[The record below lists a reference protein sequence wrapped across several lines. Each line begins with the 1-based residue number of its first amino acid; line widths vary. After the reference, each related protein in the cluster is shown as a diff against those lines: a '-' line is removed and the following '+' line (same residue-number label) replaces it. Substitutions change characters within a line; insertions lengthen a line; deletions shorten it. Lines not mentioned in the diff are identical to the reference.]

1 MSKKLKIFIGV
12 LIFIWVA
19 VIAIDASRP
28 KPVDWRQTFKIKDK
42 IPFGLYIFDN
52 ECDVFFK
59 PQSVTRFG
67 KSPYEFLDAKYRYKD
82 SSYAV
87 SGTVLYI
94 DSEFDIDD
102 ESLEE
107 LMYFASH
114 GNSIFLSSF
123 DFPKL
128 LQDSLGFKMSYSN
141 IFNDTLQLEVQNIE
155 KSKNYFDK
163 GVNNGYF
170 ISIDSAKTEVLGK
183 QKYGKKFENEQTNFI
198 KVPFGEGAFYLHT
211 QPEAFTNYYLKN
223 NQSYA
228 ESVLNIIPQKDAIFW
243 KIDRYESENLD
254 QSPLRFIFSEPSLKW
269 AWLIAIFS
277 MIFFMIFNAKR
288 RQRVVPIIEPLK
300 NTTVE
305 FIKTIGNLY
314 FQEKNHLDIIEKKI
328 KYLLEKIRNEYYID
342 TFNLDDIF
350 IKRLH
355 QKTGKNIDDI
365 TKLVHHINQ
374 MRRQTQALEA
384 DLITLNQLIEKL
396 NL

>member
-1 MSKKLKIFIGV
+1 MSKKLKIFIGI
-12 LIFIWVA
+12 LFFLWIAI
-19 VIAIDASRP
+19 IAIDASRP
-28 KPVDWRQTFKIKDK
+28 KPVDWTETYKIKDK
-42 IPFGLYIFDN
+42 KPFGLYIFDN
-52 ECDVFFK
+52 ECDTYFN

-82 SSYAV
+82 SSYSV

-94 DSEFDIDD
+94 DNKFDIDD
-102 ESLEE
+102 ESLKE

-123 DFPKL
+123 DFPKIL
-128 LQDSLGFKMSYSN
+128 HDSLHFKISYGN
-141 IFNDTLQLEVQNIE
+141 IFSDTLQLEVQNAKKE
-155 KSKNYFDK
+155 KNYFDK
-163 GVNNGYF
+163 GTNNSYF
-170 ISIDSAKTEVLGK
+170 IEIDSARTTVLGK
-183 QKYGKKFENEQTNFI
+183 QKYGKNFKNEQTNFI

-211 QPEAFTNYYLKN
+211 QPEAFTNYYMLK

-228 ESVLNIIPQKDAIFW
+228 ESILNNIPQKDPIFW
-243 KIDRYESENLD
+243 KVDRYESENLD

-269 AWLIAIFS
+269 AWLFALLS

-288 RQRVVPIIEPLK
+288 RQRVVPVIEPLK

-305 FIKTIGNLY
+305 FTKTIGNLY
-314 FQEKNHLDIIEKKI
+314 YQEKNHLDIIEKKI

-342 TFNLDDIF
+342 TFNLDDSF

-355 QKTGKNIDDI
+355 QKTSKNIDDI
-365 TKLVHHINQ
+365 AKLVHHINQ
-374 MRRQTQALEA
+374 LRRQTQATEA
-384 DLITLNQLIEKL
+384 DIIKLNELIEKL